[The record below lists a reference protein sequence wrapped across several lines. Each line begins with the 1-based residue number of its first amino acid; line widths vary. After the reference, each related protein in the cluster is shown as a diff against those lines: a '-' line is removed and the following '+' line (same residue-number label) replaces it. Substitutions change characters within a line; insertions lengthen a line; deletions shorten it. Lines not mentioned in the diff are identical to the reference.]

1 MERKKTMQE
10 MVAAYLAKKLVSP
23 SNKIT
28 FAKLEYG
35 LSVLILNITKMT
47 AVFFLAFLMKDFKIS
62 FMSFIFF
69 SMLRVNIF
77 GRHASNNVICTL
89 ETCGLFVLLPIFIAH
104 VFNGAAFIIIM
115 LLAVV
120 LIFIFAP
127 RYTNYTAR
135 QSPRKTRNHR
145 IKATLTSM
153 IIVSLTLLSR
163 EPSLQIECC
172 TALVISIFVI
182 LPTKK
187 EIIQNEY

>member
-1 MERKKTMQE
+1 MQE
-10 MVAAYLAKKLVSP
+10 KIATYLATKLVSP
-23 SNKIT
+23 SNKII

-35 LSVLILNITKMT
+35 LSVLILNVTKMT
-47 AVFFLAFLMKDFKIS
+47 AVFFLAFLMRDFKIS
-62 FMSFIFF
+62 FMTFIFF

-89 ETCGLFVLLPIFIAH
+89 ETCGLFVLLPIIIAH
-104 VFNGAAFIIIM
+104 IFNRTAFIIVM

-145 IKATLTSM
+145 IQAILTSM
-153 IIVSLTLLSR
+153 IIVSLALLSR